1 MRRVLLVAAGV
12 ALVVVIVIGLTQA
25 GGGTEEGDA
34 TKFDLP
40 AAKEKLAG
48 APAPLNGLYAQ
59 ANELLGGG
67 ATAFAARMNELKGHP
82 LVINKWASWCVPCQT
97 EFPIFQTV
105 ATRRGKA
112 VGFLGLN
119 VSDVNAAARK
129 FLARRPLPY
138 PSYVDAKEE
147 LTHSLKA
154 PLKIA
159 PVTVFV
165 DRAGKT
171 AYIHPG
177 EYKTT
182 AQLTA
187 DIDRYLR

>member
-1 MRRVLLVAAGV
+1 MRRALGALAAV
-12 ALVVVIVIGLTQA
+12 ILVVVVVIGLTQA
-25 GGGTEEGDA
+25 GSGGDA
-34 TKFDLP
+34 EKQPPFDLP
-40 AAKEKLAG
+40 AAKRQLAT

-59 ANELLGGG
+59 ANQLLTGGDH
-67 ATAFAARMNELKGHP
+67 AFDQRLGELKGHP

-105 ATRRGKA
+105 ATRRGKG

-119 VSDVNAAARK
+119 VSDADAAARK
-129 FLARRPLPY
+129 FLAKRPLPY

-177 EYKTT
+177 EYKTS
-182 AQLTA
+182 AQLSA

>member
-1 MRRVLLVAAGV
+1 MRRALAALAAVILVA
-12 ALVVVIVIGLTQA
+12 VVVIGLTQA
-25 GGGTEEGDA
+25 SGGSDA
-34 TKFDLP
+34 EKQPAFDLP
-40 AAKEKLAG
+40 AAKRQLAA

-59 ANELLGGG
+59 ANELLDGGES
-67 ATAFAARMNELKGHP
+67 AFGQRLGELKGHP

-105 ATRRGKA
+105 ATRRGKG

-129 FLARRPLPY
+129 FLAKRPLPY

-177 EYKTT
+177 EYKTS
-182 AQLTA
+182 AQLSA

>member
-1 MRRVLLVAAGV
+1 MRRALGALAAV
-12 ALVVVIVIGLTQA
+12 ILVVVVVIGLTQA
-25 GGGTEEGDA
+25 GRGGDA
-34 TKFDLP
+34 EKQPPFDLP
-40 AAKEKLAG
+40 AAKRQLAT

-59 ANELLGGG
+59 ANQLLTGGDH
-67 ATAFAARMNELKGHP
+67 AFDQRLGELKGHP

-105 ATRRGKA
+105 ATERGKA

-119 VSDVNAAARK
+119 VNDVDTAARK
-129 FLARRPLPY
+129 FLAKRPLPY
-138 PSYVDAKEE
+138 PSYVDAKESI
-147 LTHSLKA
+147 THALGA
-154 PLKIA
+154 PLKVA

-165 DRAGKT
+165 DGAGKT
-171 AYIHPG
+171 AYIHSG
-177 EYKTT
+177 EYKTR